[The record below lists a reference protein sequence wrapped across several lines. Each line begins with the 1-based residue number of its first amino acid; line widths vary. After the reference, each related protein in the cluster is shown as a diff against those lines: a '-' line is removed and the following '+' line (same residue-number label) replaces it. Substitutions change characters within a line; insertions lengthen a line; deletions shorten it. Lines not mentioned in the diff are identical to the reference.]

1 MKKQRYLIFTLAA
14 LMLLAG
20 CGSSNSKMADSA
32 EMAEVEMY
40 TDSAMLSSSMGTSYI
55 EEEGNMGS
63 GDTTFTDEQGNA
75 RAGRKLIRTANL
87 SVETLEFDSLLTY
100 IENKTNELCG
110 YVESMDVYNGSGYS
124 RYSYS
129 GTGYR
134 KDRNASLTLRIPS
147 DNMDSFLTY
156 VEENGNIVSRSEQ
169 EKDVTLDYVDLESH
183 KKTLLTEQD
192 RLMELL
198 TQAETLE
205 DIITLEDR
213 LADVRYQIESME
225 SRLRTYDNQITYST
239 IYLDISE
246 VVELTPVE
254 PEEET
259 VWQRISEGFL
269 DSLISIG
276 DGLKEFFVW
285 FVVSLPYLLL
295 IALVVFCI
303 VRVIMHISK
312 KQNAKRDRRLAALGM
327 QQPYRVPYGAAPQNA
342 GMTQAQPD
350 AEQKPLAAEEKT
362 SEQE

>member
-1 MKKQRYLIFTLAA
+1 MKKRGYLGLALAA

-20 CGSSNSKMADSA
+20 CGSTNSKMADTA
-32 EMAEVEMY
+32 EMAEVEMSNG
-40 TDSAMLSSSMGTSYI
+40 SALLSSSMGTSYM
-55 EEEGNMGS
+55 EEESMES

-75 RAGRKLIRTANL
+75 RAGRKLIRTADL
-87 SVETLEFDSLLTY
+87 SVETLEFDNLLTY
-100 IENKTNELCG
+100 IENKTNELGG
-110 YVESMDVYNGSGYS
+110 YVESMNVYNGSGYS

-134 KDRNASLTLRIPS
+134 RDRNASLTLRIPS
-147 DNMDSFLTY
+147 ENMDSFLTY

-198 TQAETLE
+198 EQAETLE

-239 IYLDISE
+239 IYLEVSE
-246 VVELTPVE
+246 VVELTPIE
-254 PEEET
+254 PETQNIWE
-259 VWQRISEGFL
+259 RIGEGFM
-269 DSLISIG
+269 DSLNSIG
-276 DGLKEFFVW
+276 EGGKELFVW

-312 KQNAKRDRRLAALGM
+312 KQNEKRDRRLAAMGS
-327 QQPYRVPYGAAPQNA
+327 RA
-342 GMTQAQPD
+342 GMQAQPPYGVPGGVPNE
-350 AEQKPLAAEEKT
+350 APVPPAPEESQT
-362 SEQE
+362 RQE